1 MSASAPAAPTVT
13 ATPPKQ
19 PETKFGPFAGGMSVA
34 IWRNTVDTDDGPRDI
49 RSLTINPRRY
59 KDAQSGEWKNGSYRA
74 SDVGVLI
81 LALTAAQQ
89 FMAAH
94 PLPQP
99 AEEEPPESHNGQETP
114 F

>member
-1 MSASAPAAPTVT
+1 MSTSASAAPTV
-13 ATPPKQ
+13 APPPKQ
-19 PETKFGPFAGGMSVA
+19 PEAKFGPFAGGMSVA

-59 KDAQSGEWKNGSYRA
+59 RDPDSGEWKNGSYRT
-74 SDVGVLI
+74 SDLGVLV
-81 LALTAAQQ
+81 LALQAAQQ
-89 FMAAH
+89 FMTLH

-99 AEEEPPESHNGQETP
+99 ADEEPPELHNGEGTP